1 MAINFKDIEIAT
13 SVENPFEGDKLNRRK
28 TIIQLTSLLR
38 GLGEYGCV
46 MALNGEWGSGKTTTV
61 SMWRNYIASS
71 EINGK
76 SLYFNAWENDYVEN
90 PMVALIAEM
99 KALFHDNPLFE
110 SIITKGSRIAVKIG
124 GALLKAGVKKYTGL
138 DCDSINSGIDEL
150 ASIYSERIASY
161 DSEKKE
167 LEDFKKALSEFVAD
181 NSSEFPV
188 VFFIDELDRCNPHYA
203 VRVLECVKH
212 LFDVPNI
219 VFVLATNLNQL
230 QYAIQGFYGS
240 NKIDGREYLKR
251 FIDFEFTIPEP
262 NIKDYALALYDRHGF
277 DDFFGHNQRA
287 YDREL
292 SSQADLFKQAIG
304 DLLSAYHLNLR
315 TTNKIMTYSR
325 LALMGFP
332 IRSLFSSDVFF
343 FLCLLKNVEPRI
355 YDKIKAG
362 EYSIQ
367 SLYTELENVLPSV
380 LFTDED
386 FGFTTRH
393 MAWLIANLLFCYNY
407 SSRGMEREK
416 DFVGKEN
423 PQTKKMEFPIKT
435 QRIDR
440 EQFFEALAWSQ
451 SGRLR
456 NSYNGLKMYFDRI
469 DLLDNIDFGL

>member
-1 MAINFKDIEIAT
+1 M
-13 SVENPFEGDKLNRRK
+13 
-28 TIIQLTSLLR
+28 
-38 GLGEYGCV
+38 
-46 MALNGEWGSGKTTTV
+46 
-61 SMWRNYIASS
+61 
-71 EINGK
+71 
-76 SLYFNAWENDYVEN
+76 
-90 PMVALIAEM
+90 
-99 KALFHDNPLFE
+99 
-110 SIITKGSRIAVKIG
+110 
-124 GALLKAGVKKYTGL
+124 
-138 DCDSINSGIDEL
+138 

-277 DDFFGHNQRA
+277 DDLFGHNQRA

-367 SLYTELENVLPSV
+367 SLYTELENVLPLV

-423 PQTKKMEFPIKT
+423 PQTKEMEFPIKT

-440 EQFFEALAWSQ
+440 EQFFEALAWFQ